1 MGPTS
6 VASAVLTASDPCTVG
21 DAPPAE
27 VHASQ
32 KVVTAA
38 IVAGPLVALGLAVW
52 WLWGGVVDLTDV
64 LIALVLYVV
73 TGFGITV
80 GFHRLFTHRGFAPH
94 RALKITLAVLGS
106 MAVEG
111 SVTSWVATH
120 RRHHMFSD
128 QSGDPHSPHRYGDRG
143 TALLRGL
150 AFSHVGWLFVSD
162 ASSAER
168 YAPGHVEGPGHGPHR
183 PAVPALRPGLA
194 GRPVRHRLR
203 DLGLVGRRAGAL
215 VWAGLV
221 RMAVLHH
228 VTWSVNSLCH
238 TFGRRSDGTSD
249 RSTNLWPLAIVSL
262 GDAWHNVH
270 HAHPSWARHG
280 AYRGMVD
287 PSAWLIAPVRAVGLG
302 DPGALAGARRRR
314 LPLGLRSL
322 QPRAACTAG
331 WAAHPFCPLTCWI
344 NQPLPSGSCNSKKE
358 L

>member
-6 VASAVLTASDPCTVG
+6 VATEVLTACDPCTIG
-21 DAPPAE
+21 EDPPAE
-27 VHASQ
+27 VHPSQ
-32 KVVTAA
+32 KVITAA
-38 IVAGPLVALGLAVW
+38 IVAGPPVALGLAVW

-64 LIALVLYVV
+64 VIALVLYVV

-94 RALKITLAVLGS
+94 RVLKIALAVLGS

-128 QSGDPHSPHRYGDRG
+128 QSGDPHSPHRYGHRG
-143 TALLRGL
+143 SALLRGL
-150 AFSHVGWLFVSD
+150 AFSHVGWLFISD
-162 ASSAER
+162 ASSTER
-168 YAPGHVEGPGHGPHR
+168 YAPDMLKDRDMVRIGRLFPFLALASL
-183 PAVPALRPGLA
+183 AVPFGIGYAVSGSWVGAVTALI
-194 GRPVRHRLR
+194 
-203 DLGLVGRRAGAL
+203 
-215 VWAGLV
+215 WAGLV

-238 TFGRRSDGTSD
+238 TFGRRTDATSD

-280 AYRGMVD
+280 AYPGMVD
-287 PSAWLIAPVRAVGLG
+287 PSAWLIGRFERWGWVTRVRWPVLG
-302 DPGALAGARRRR
+302 GDTSP
-314 LPLGLRSL
+314 
-322 QPRAACTAG
+322 TA
-331 WAAHPFCPLTCWI
+331 
-344 NQPLPSGSCNSKKE
+344 
-358 L
+358 